1 MIQLEVWGP
10 YALFTR
16 GEMKVE
22 RVSYDV
28 PTPSAARGIVESLY
42 YHPGIRWHIRRIYV
56 LNPIEFTTIRRNEVK
71 NKILGSTAMRIA
83 QGKEDE
89 PYLVTTKQIVQRASM
104 VLTNIHYVIEAEF
117 EMLPE
122 KAAPG
127 DNSGKFQDIVT
138 RRMRKGQC
146 FSTPYFGCREF
157 PHTSSSGR
165 VARSRRLT
173 RRATSALCCTISIIP
188 THKISRPCI
197 SVPKW
202 STVSFRWPAARC
214 SDDPASLSSVLRS
227 APCPR

>member
-104 VLTNIHYVIEAEF
+104 VLTS
-117 EMLPE
+117 
-122 KAAPG
+122 KR
-127 DNSGKFQDIVT
+127 SS
-138 RRMRKGQC
+138 RCCRKKPHPAI
-146 FSTPYFGCREF
+146 TPASFK
-157 PHTSSSGR
+157 TSS
-165 VARSRRLT
+165 
-173 RRATSALCCTISIIP
+173 RAA
-188 THKISRPCI
+188 
-197 SVPKW
+197 
-202 STVSFRWPAARC
+202 
-214 SDDPASLSSVLRS
+214 
-227 APCPR
+227 

>member
-71 NKILGSTAMRIA
+71 SKILGGTAMRIA

-89 PYLVTTKQIVQRASM
+89 PYLVTTKQIVQRHAPHEKRP
-104 VLTNIHYVIEAEF
+104 VLFH
-117 EMLPE
+117 P
-122 KAAPG
+122 
-127 DNSGKFQDIVT
+127 
-138 RRMRKGQC
+138 
-146 FSTPYFGCREF
+146 
-157 PHTSSSGR
+157 
-165 VARSRRLT
+165 
-173 RRATSALCCTISIIP
+173 
-188 THKISRPCI
+188 
-197 SVPKW
+197 
-202 STVSFRWPAARC
+202 
-214 SDDPASLSSVLRS
+214 VLRL
-227 APCPR
+227 PRVSRTLQAVGGWPDPDD

>member
-71 NKILGSTAMRIA
+71 SKILGSTAMRIA

-104 VLTNIHYVIEAEF
+104 VLTNVHYVIEAEF

-127 DNSGKFQDIVT
+127 DNPGKFQDIVT

-157 PHTSSSGR
+157 PAHFKQWEGGP
-165 VARSRRLT
+165 
-173 RRATSALCCTISIIP
+173 IP
-188 THKISRPCI
+188 TIDETRDLGFMLYDFDYSDPQNI
-197 SVPKW
+197 TPLF
-202 STVSFRWPAARC
+202 FRAKMEHGVIQVAGCEVFR
-214 SDDPASLSSVLRS
+214 
-227 APCPR
+227 

>member
-71 NKILGSTAMRIA
+71 SKILGS
-83 QGKEDE
+83 
-89 PYLVTTKQIVQRASM
+89 
-104 VLTNIHYVIEAEF
+104 EAEF

-127 DNSGKFQDIVT
+127 DNPGKFQDIVT

-157 PHTSSSGR
+157 PAHFKQWEGGP
-165 VARSRRLT
+165 
-173 RRATSALCCTISIIP
+173 IP
-188 THKISRPCI
+188 TIDETRDLGFMLYDFDYSDPQNI
-197 SVPKW
+197 TPLY
-202 STVSFRWPAARC
+202 FRAKMEHGVIQVAGCEVFR
-214 SDDPASLSSVLRS
+214 
-227 APCPR
+227 

>member
-1 MIQLEVWGP
+1 
-10 YALFTR
+10 
-16 GEMKVE
+16 MKV
-22 RVSYDV
+22 
-28 PTPSAARGIVESLY
+28 LY

-71 NKILGSTAMRIA
+71 SKILGGTAMRIA

-104 VLTNIHYVIEAEF
+104 VLTNVHYVIEAEF

-127 DNSGKFQDIVT
+127 DNPGKFQDIVT

-157 PHTSSSGR
+157 PAHFKQWEDGP
-165 VARSRRLT
+165 
-173 RRATSALCCTISIIP
+173 IP
-188 THKISRPCI
+188 TIDETRDLGFMLYDFDYSDPQNI
-197 SVPKW
+197 MPLY
-202 STVSFRWPAARC
+202 FRAKMEHGVIQVAGCEVFR
-214 SDDPASLSSVLRS
+214 
-227 APCPR
+227 

>member
-71 NKILGSTAMRIA
+71 SKILGSTAMRIA

-104 VLTNIHYVIEAEF
+104 VLTNVHYVIEAEF

-122 KAAPG
+122 KAASWNYG
-127 DNSGKFQDIVT
+127 IRIKI
-138 RRMRKGQC
+138 
-146 FSTPYFGCREF
+146 PYMTVNRSMKRLQREA
-157 PHTSSSGR
+157 
-165 VARSRRLT
+165 VRRLT
-173 RRATSALCCTISIIP
+173 RLC
-188 THKISRPCI
+188 R
-197 SVPKW
+197 
-202 STVSFRWPAARC
+202 RGM
-214 SDDPASLSSVLRS
+214 
-227 APCPR
+227 

>member
-16 GEMKVE
+16 PEFKVE
-22 RVSYDV
+22 RASYDV

-71 NKILGSTAMRIA
+71 SKILGGTAMRIA

-104 VLTNIHYVIEAEF
+104 VLTNVHYVIEAEF

-127 DNSGKFQDIVT
+127 DNPGKFQDIVT

-146 FSTPYFGCREF
+146 FSTPYFAAASF

-188 THKISRPCI
+188 THKISRPSI
-197 SVPKW
+197 SCQNG
-202 STVSFRWPAARC
+202 AR
-214 SDDPASLSSVLRS
+214 
-227 APCPR
+227 